1 MKERK
6 PANHK
11 AIALHQTLIDDL
23 NDKGLIQSP
32 AVEAAFRSVLR
43 HHFLPGSPL
52 EEVYSDRAI
61 SAKQDD
67 EGKWISSS
75 SQPAIMAIMLEQLD
89 LQPGHKVLEI
99 GTGPGYNAAL
109 MAHIVGETGRVVTVE
124 IDQDLA
130 DAAQKHLRTA
140 GFDRVRVVCAD
151 GGYGYPDEAPYDRII
166 LTVGSHDITPA
177 WWEQMKPDG
186 RLVLPLV
193 LRGSMKSVAFERAGD
208 HLSSLSENDCGFIQL
223 RGDFASPFQGRIEL
237 GPEPGLRLEALET
250 LPMAGDTVYSL
261 LSAETRDWPAGVEVT
276 AWDVLQGSLWTW
288 LSLREPRIGRLV
300 AEGDL
305 AGRDLVPAMIRID
318 GHNLA
323 ATAVLLGDKGLAA
336 LTRPP
341 DQPIPTVTMD
351 KLYAPDSPASRP
363 FPLFVR
369 QFGPDETPARQLLE
383 LVQAWKAAGAPAGKL
398 HIRAYLRDAD
408 YTPAAGEIML
418 EKHWTKLIIQEPQV
432 S

>member
-1 MKERK
+1 VD
-6 PANHK
+6 NLK
-11 AIALHQTLIDDL
+11 AIALNQTLIDDL
-23 NDKGLIQSP
+23 KNKGLIRSP
-32 AVEAAFRSVLR
+32 GVEAAFRAVLR
-43 HHFLPGSPL
+43 HHFLPGTPL

-61 SAKQDD
+61 SAKQDE

-75 SQPAIMAIMLEQLD
+75 SQPAIMAIMLEQLG
-89 LQPGHKVLEI
+89 LQPGHNVLEI

-130 DAAQKHLRTA
+130 DAAREHLEAA
-140 GFDRVRVVCAD
+140 GFDQVHVVCAD
-151 GGYGYPDEAPYDRII
+151 GGYGYPEAAPYDRII
-166 LTVGSHDITPA
+166 LTVGSYDITPA
-177 WWEQMKPDG
+177 WWEQMKPEG

-193 LRGSMKSVAFERAGD
+193 LRGSMKSIAFERARD
-208 HLSSLSENDCGFIQL
+208 HLASLSENDCGFIQL

-237 GPEPGLRLEALET
+237 GPEPGLHLEALEH
-250 LPMAGDTVYSL
+250 LPTAGDTVYSL
-261 LSAETRDWPAGVEVT
+261 LSAETRDWPAAVEVT

-318 GHNLA
+318 GRSLA

-336 LTRPP
+336 LSRPP
-341 DQPIPTVTMD
+341 DQRIPAVTMD
-351 KLYAPDSPASRP
+351 KLYAPDSPASHP

-369 QFGPDETPARQLLE
+369 QFGPDETPSRQLLE
-383 LVQAWKAAGAPAGKL
+383 LVQAWKAAGTPAGKL
-398 HIRAYLRDAD
+398 HIRAYRRDAD
-408 YTPAAGEIML
+408 YTPAAGEIVL